1 MKPQVTDERPPRRPP
16 AGGPRTT
23 PELIERDREQR
34 LFGELTAALRA
45 GRSALI
51 DVHGAPGTG
60 RSALLEHAAARAR
73 AAGVRV
79 AAAQACWEET
89 DLRHGVVAQL
99 AAALA
104 PAPPGL
110 PGLPALPHAHDPRPR
125 PGLTAEL
132 CHAFLAAAR
141 THPLMIVVD
150 DVQWADTPSLRCLQ
164 ALAHRLSTAPLLLVT
179 ARSALTPAGPDDRI
193 EPRTLDRGRAV
204 ARHTLALAPLS
215 ADGVGRMLAEAFPEP
230 VEPAFR
236 QAAARVTDGNPAVV
250 RAVSA
255 RFARH
260 GWKPRVDHLPHLTD
274 SAAEAIRDRAAR
286 TLTALP
292 GELLDVLR
300 AVAACGPAATVDT
313 VAAVAAPR
321 TISTRRALEL
331 LRGTGL
337 LTDADRPAF
346 REPKAAD
353 VVLARMSA
361 EHREELY
368 ARAAEHAQ
376 RVAVP
381 DSALARMLL
390 GARVLGAAWAVDVLR
405 REAARHRAARRP
417 AEAARLLQRALR
429 EPMPPHLRVRT
440 LAELAAAV
448 LPSAPEA
455 ADRHLRQALL
465 TPADAAAGPAWVR
478 AADLLVARGDVGA
491 AQPLIAQV
499 IARPQLRAPEQAALR
514 ALYWLGE
521 NGQSDTAHALDRPP
535 VPPLADHPDH
545 PAEAAVAA
553 WRAALQGR
561 DITRTRRLAR
571 TALAPAAAE
580 ATPLAAQVAACYAL
594 VLADDFTEAHAGL
607 DTVLL
612 RAEHA
617 DARAVAGATLVIR
630 ALARLYEGRPDE
642 ASAALDRAQELMPP
656 HCWHPRMTCLLVAL
670 KTLIY
675 LRNGNI
681 PGAERSIALAR
692 TGCAEGIGGAFLLY
706 ARGRTRLAAGHR
718 DQALA
723 DLLECGRLLLARQA
737 PNPALLPWRSAAATA
752 RGPAPHDG
760 PTAALLAEERRLA
773 LAWGAPGAVA
783 RSLFATGEMSGPD
796 LLRPEAATPAG
807 PQYRQA
813 LVALATTPISGLSC
827 LPGAADTIAPLLS
840 GRAPAGEAAPGP
852 ERPPAE
858 DTAAAPP
865 ARTPAPRGALTG
877 AELRVATLAVQGLA
891 NRAIATELAVTA
903 RTVELHLT
911 KVYRKLG
918 IQGRPELADAL
929 GRVPRENS

>member
-1 MKPQVTDERPPRRPP
+1 MKSQVSDERPPRRPP
-16 AGGPRTT
+16 VGGPCTT
-23 PELIERDREQR
+23 PPLIGRDREQR
-34 LFGELTAALRA
+34 LFGELTAALGS
-45 GRSALI
+45 GRSALV
-51 DVHGAPGTG
+51 DVHGAPGLG
-60 RSALLEHAAARAR
+60 RSTLLEHAADLARG
-73 AAGVRV
+73 AGVHV
-79 AAAQACWEET
+79 AAAQASWEET

-99 AAALA
+99 TAALA
-104 PAPPGL
+104 PAVVDLPP
-110 PGLPALPHAHDPRPR
+110 AHDLRPR

-132 CHAFLAAAR
+132 CHAFLSAAR

-150 DVQWADTPSLRCLQ
+150 DVQWADTPSLRWLQ
-164 ALAHRLSTAPLLLVT
+164 ALARRLSAAPLLLLT
-179 ARSALTPAGPDDRI
+179 ARSTVTPAGPDDRV
-193 EPRTLDRGRAV
+193 EVRTLDDGRAV
-204 ARHTLALAPLS
+204 ARHTLDLSPLS
-215 ADGVGRMLAEAFPEP
+215 ADGVGRMLADAFGEP
-230 VEPAFR
+230 AEPAFR
-236 QAAARVTDGNPAVV
+236 DAAARVTDGNPAVL
-250 RAVSA
+250 RAVAA

-260 GWKPRVDHLPHLTD
+260 GWKPRVDHLPHLID
-274 SAAEAIRDRAAR
+274 SAAEVVRERAAR

-300 AVAACGPAATVDT
+300 AIAVCGPAATADT
-313 VAAVAAPR
+313 VAAIAAPR
-321 TISTRRALEL
+321 TMSTRRALEL
-331 LRGTGL
+331 LCGTGL
-337 LTDADRPAF
+337 LTGPDRPAF

-361 EHREELY
+361 ERREELY
-368 ARAAEHAQ
+368 ARAAERAQ
-376 RVAVP
+376 RAAVP
-381 DSALARMLL
+381 DGALAGMLL
-390 GARVLGAAWAVDVLR
+390 GARVLGASWAVDVLR
-405 REAARHRAARRP
+405 REAARHRATRRP

-429 EPMPPHLRVRT
+429 EPMAPHLRVRT

-499 IARPQLRAPEQAALR
+499 AARPQLRAPEQAALR
-514 ALYWLGE
+514 ALYWLSE
-521 NGQSDTAHALDRPP
+521 HGQCDTAHALDRPP
-535 VPPLADHPDH
+535 MPPLADHPEH

-561 DITRTRRLAR
+561 DIARTRRLAR
-571 TALAPAAAE
+571 TALAPAAAGT
-580 ATPLAAQVAACYAL
+580 TPLAAQAAACCAL
-594 VLADDFTEAHAGL
+594 VLADDFTAAHAGL
-607 DTVLL
+607 DAVLL

-656 HCWHPRMTCLLVAL
+656 HCWHPRMTSLLVAL

-675 LRNGNI
+675 LENGNV
-681 PGAERSIALAR
+681 PNAERSIGLAR
-692 TGCAEGIGGAFLLY
+692 TGCAEGGLGWAFLLY

-737 PNPALLPWRSAAATA
+737 ANPALLPWRSAAAAA
-752 RGPAPHDG
+752 RGSDPHDG
-760 PTAALLAEERRLA
+760 TAAALLAEERRLA
-773 LAWGAPGAVA
+773 LSWGAPGVLA
-783 RSLFATGEMSGPD
+783 RTLFATGGTGGPA
-796 LLRPEAATPAG
+796 LLRPGTATPAG
-807 PQYRQA
+807 WQYRQA
-813 LVALATTPISGLSC
+813 LVALATAPLSG
-827 LPGAADTIAPLLS
+827 PDTIGPLLS
-840 GRAPAGEAAPGP
+840 SQARAGEAGAPGP
-852 ERPPAE
+852 EHPPAE
-858 DTAAAPP
+858 DTAPP
-865 ARTPAPRGALTG
+865 ARTPAPPGTLTG

-891 NRAIATELAVTA
+891 NRAIATELAVTP

-929 GRVPRENS
+929 GRAPRENP